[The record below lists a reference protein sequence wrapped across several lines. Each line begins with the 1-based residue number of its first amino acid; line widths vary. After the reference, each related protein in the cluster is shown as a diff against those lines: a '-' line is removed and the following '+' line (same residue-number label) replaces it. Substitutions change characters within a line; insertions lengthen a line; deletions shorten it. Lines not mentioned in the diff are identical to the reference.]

1 MLTAFT
7 GQVFSQAGS
16 GLKTTPCLHSVGLSQ
31 STRQYPAMPAAGWR
45 GTHTPL
51 FAQVVASKDAH
62 AKDKQTDTEISSGK
76 PFNVHTET
84 EGQKGN
90 KQESSLL

>member
-1 MLTAFT
+1 
-7 GQVFSQAGS
+7 
-16 GLKTTPCLHSVGLSQ
+16 
-31 STRQYPAMPAAGWR
+31 MPAAGWR

-90 KQESSLL
+90 KQESSLLWIKKVIPFSWVTLLGQPQTQAALHAWAERG